1 MVFTGL
7 VMAAPQSQA
16 VRVGDLSKSGR
27 WFRSEF
33 PGVAEV
39 VPAPLL
45 LGLPFALE
53 VALALLARR
62 VKPRC
67 PPLVALRALRG
78 RQRLAGLLPYS
89 AGDRPAAALCGPP
102 GGL

>member
-62 VKPRC
+62 VKHREC
-67 PPLVALRALRG
+67 PPLWGYARPAQSAR
-78 RQRLAGLLPYS
+78 RWQRLLS
-89 AGDRPAAALCGPP
+89 DTPP
-102 GGL
+102 PCWRQ